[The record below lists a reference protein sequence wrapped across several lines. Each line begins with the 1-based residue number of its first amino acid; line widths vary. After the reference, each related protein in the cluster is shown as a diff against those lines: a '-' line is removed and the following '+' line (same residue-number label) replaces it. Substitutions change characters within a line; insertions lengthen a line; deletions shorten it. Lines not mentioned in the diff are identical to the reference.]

1 MAGDEIEELVKYLAR
16 LPGLGPR
23 SARRAVL
30 TLMRRREAL
39 LDPLTA
45 ATFSKRWLITSNV
58 APACRS
64 NDPDPSSAN
73 LQCCFE
79 FLRCKNDFV
88 YCLHFFKCY

>member
-39 LDPLTA
+39 LVVCSLGMGCSIRCTCALELRGVDGRVVVGRAGARRINAPPT
-45 ATFSKRWLITSNV
+45 SKV
-58 APACRS
+58 
-64 NDPDPSSAN
+64 
-73 LQCCFE
+73 QFE
-79 FLRCKNDFV
+79 NA
-88 YCLHFFKCY
+88 